1 MSLHLGVTVF
11 LPKPS
16 DSAYYWRMSTLAK
29 NTAFLT
35 GASILQKI
43 VAFVY
48 FAILAR
54 FLGVEDTGVYFLTL
68 AVITSVAVFADLGV
82 TSVLIRDVAANRSEA
97 RLILQ
102 KTLGVKW
109 FAILLAVAIAAAF
122 PTVLGFES
130 SNIVLIWL
138 AIPIMIADSLSLT
151 FYGVLRGIEE
161 LRYEALG
168 IFVGQSLSSIV
179 GLVVIFSPLKSV
191 ALLILALA
199 TGSIWNA
206 IFSGVQVVRRLG
218 LQSIMPSS
226 KNVRPVLVTAFP
238 FFLAAVFVKIYSYV
252 DSFTLKTVIGDAAV
266 GLYSVAYKFTYA
278 FQFLPLAFI
287 GALYPR
293 MSSLANN
300 PVDLKK
306 TFLDAEWYLALL
318 MAPIVFGIAALAPE
332 IIHTVY
338 GVKYSGSILPL
349 LVLIFVLIPIF
360 FDFPVGA
367 LLNATGHQM
376 TKTKIMGVTMIINF
390 AANMVLIPWIGI
402 PGASVAAIISFSAMF
417 GMGVWAL
424 RQKIHVTIGEW
435 TRTVGGFIVAGFA
448 MMIVVLVLKSIM
460 PWIMT
465 IPIGA
470 IVFIGLSIATKALTK
485 AHWLHAKS
493 LILRKTYGA
502 IPASNA

>member
-1 MSLHLGVTVF
+1 
-11 LPKPS
+11 
-16 DSAYYWRMSTLAK
+16 MSTLAK

-35 GASILQKI
+35 GASILQKV

-48 FAILAR
+48 FAVLAR

-97 RLILQ
+97 RSILQ

-109 FAILLAVAIAAAF
+109 FAILLAIGIAASF
-122 PTVLGFES
+122 PTVLGFDS

-151 FYGVLRGIEE
+151 FYGVLRGLEE
-161 LRYEALG
+161 LRYESLG
-168 IFVGQSLSSIV
+168 IFVGQSLSSFVGIIV
-179 GLVVIFSPLKSV
+179 ILSPMKSI

-218 LQSIMPSS
+218 MQSLVPSS
-226 KNVRPVLVTAFP
+226 KNVRPVLAAAFP

-266 GLYSVAYKFTYA
+266 GLYSVAYKLTYA

-300 PVDLKK
+300 PEELKK
-306 TFLDAEWYLALL
+306 TFLNAEWYLALL
-318 MAPIVFGIAALAPE
+318 AAPIVFGIAALAPE
-332 IIHTVY
+332 IIGLVY
-338 GVKYSGSILPL
+338 GADYAGSVLPL

-360 FDFPVGA
+360 FDFPIGS
-367 LLNATGHQM
+367 LLNATGRQM
-376 TKTKIMGVTMIINF
+376 KKTQIMGVTMIINF
-390 AANMVLIPWIGI
+390 VANMILIPWIGI
-402 PGASVAAIISFSAMF
+402 PGASVAAIISFCAMF
-417 GMGVWAL
+417 GLGVWAL
-424 RQKIHVTIGEW
+424 RGKIHVTIGEW
-435 TRTVGGFIVAGFA
+435 IRTVGGFIFAGFV
-448 MMIVVLVLKSIM
+448 MMLVVLVLKAIM
-460 PWIMT
+460 PWILT
-465 IPIGA
+465 VPIGA
-470 IVFIGLSIATKALTK
+470 VVFIGLSIATKALTK
-485 AHWLHAKS
+485 NHWLHAKA
-493 LILRKTYGA
+493 LILRKSYGA
-502 IPASNA
+502 IPASNS

>member
-1 MSLHLGVTVF
+1 
-11 LPKPS
+11 
-16 DSAYYWRMSTLAK
+16 MSTLAK

-35 GASILQKI
+35 GASILQKV

-48 FAILAR
+48 FAVLAR
-54 FLGVEDTGVYFLTL
+54 FLGVADTGVYFLTL

-82 TSVLIRDVAANRSEA
+82 TSVLIRDVAANREQASS
-97 RLILQ
+97 ILQ

-109 FAILLAVAIAAAF
+109 FAILLAIVIAAAF
-122 PTVLGFES
+122 PTVLGFDS

-161 LRYEALG
+161 LRYESLG
-168 IFVGQSLSSIV
+168 IFVGQTLSSIV
-179 GLVVIFSPLKSV
+179 GIAVIFSPMKSI

-218 LQSIMPSS
+218 MKSIVPSS
-226 KNVRPVLVTAFP
+226 KNIRPVLAAAFP

-252 DSFTLKTVIGDAAV
+252 DSFTLKTVIGDSAV
-266 GLYSVAYKFTYA
+266 GLYSVAYKLTYA

-300 PVDLKK
+300 PADLKK

-332 IIHTVY
+332 IVGLVY
-338 GVKYSGSILPL
+338 GSDYAGSILPL
-349 LVLIFVLIPIF
+349 LILIFVLIPIF
-360 FDFPVGA
+360 FDFPIGS
-367 LLNATGHQM
+367 LLNATGQQM

-402 PGASVAAIISFSAMF
+402 PGASVSAIISFLAMF

-424 RQKIHVTIGEW
+424 RGKIHVTLGEW
-435 TRTVGGFIVAGFA
+435 MRTVGGFIVAGFA
-448 MMIVVLVLKSIM
+448 MMIVVLVLKSVI
-460 PWIMT
+460 PWIAT
-465 IPIGA
+465 VPVGA

-485 AHWLHAKS
+485 GHWAHAKA

-502 IPASNA
+502 IPASNS

>member
-1 MSLHLGVTVF
+1 
-11 LPKPS
+11 
-16 DSAYYWRMSTLAK
+16 MSTLVK
-29 NTAFLT
+29 NTVFLT
-35 GASILQKI
+35 GASILQKV

-97 RLILQ
+97 RSILQ

-109 FAILLAVAIAAAF
+109 IAILLAIGIAAAF
-122 PTVLGFES
+122 PAVLGFDS

-151 FYGVLRGIEE
+151 FYGVLRGMEE
-161 LRYEALG
+161 LRYESFG

-179 GLVVIFSPLKSV
+179 GIIVIFSPMKSI
-191 ALLILALA
+191 ALLILALV

-218 LQSIMPSS
+218 VRSLVPSMQ
-226 KNVRPVLVTAFP
+226 NARPVLAAAFP

-266 GLYSVAYKFTYA
+266 GLYSVAYKLTYA

-293 MSSLANN
+293 MSLLAKN
-300 PVDLKK
+300 PDELKSV
-306 TFLDAEWYLALL
+306 FLHAQWYLALL
-318 MAPIVFGIAALAPE
+318 ASPIVFGIAALAPE
-332 IIHTVY
+332 IVQTVY
-338 GVKYSGSILPL
+338 GNDYGASILSL
-349 LVLIFVLIPIF
+349 MLLIFVLLPIF
-360 FDFPVGA
+360 CDFPIGA
-367 LLNATGHQM
+367 LLNATGRQM
-376 TKTKIMGVTMIINF
+376 TKTKIMGMTMIINV
-390 AANMVLIPWIGI
+390 AANMVLIPWMSI
-402 PGASVAAIISFSAMF
+402 PGASVSAIISFVAMF

-424 RQKIHVTIGEW
+424 RSTIHVTVNEW
-435 TRTVGGFIVAGFA
+435 MRAVGGFICAGFT
-448 MMIVVLVLKSIM
+448 MMIVVLVLKQMM
-460 PWIMT
+460 PWMIT

-470 IVFIGLSIATKALTK
+470 MIFIGTSIGTRSLTKSHWVQAKALMQ
-485 AHWLHAKS
+485 
-493 LILRKTYGA
+493 RKTYGA
-502 IPASNA
+502 IPSSNT

>member
-1 MSLHLGVTVF
+1 MS
-11 LPKPS
+11 S
-16 DSAYYWRMSTLAK
+16 LAK

-48 FAILAR
+48 FAVLAR

-82 TSVLIRDVAANRSEA
+82 TSVLIRDVAATRSEA
-97 RLILQ
+97 KSMLQ

-109 FAILLAVAIAAAF
+109 LAILLAVGIAAAF
-122 PTVLGFES
+122 PTVLGFDS

-138 AIPIMIADSLSLT
+138 AIPIMIADSFSLT
-151 FYGVLRGIEE
+151 FYGVLRGMEE
-161 LRYEALG
+161 LRYESLG
-168 IFVGQSLSSIV
+168 IFVGQLLSSIV
-179 GLVVIFSPLKSV
+179 GLLVIFSPMKSI
-191 ALLILALA
+191 ALLIVALA
-199 TGSIWNA
+199 AGSIWNA

-218 LQSIMPSS
+218 LQSILPSS
-226 KNVRPVLVTAFP
+226 KNIRPVLAAAFP

-252 DSFTLKTVIGDAAV
+252 DSFTLKTVIGDSAV
-266 GLYSVAYKFTYA
+266 GLYSVAYKLTYA

-300 PVDLKK
+300 PIDLKK

-332 IIHTVY
+332 IVHTVY
-338 GVKYSGSILPL
+338 GPDYSGSITPL
-349 LVLIFVLIPIF
+349 LILIFVLVPIF
-360 FDFPVGA
+360 FDFPVGS

-376 TKTKIMGVTMIINF
+376 TKTKIMGVTMVINF

-402 PGASVAAIISFSAMF
+402 SGASIAAIISFTSMF
-417 GMGVWAL
+417 LMGVWAL
-424 RQKIHVTIGEW
+424 RRKIHVTIGEW
-435 TRTVGGFIVAGFA
+435 TRTVGGFIIAGSA
-448 MMIVVLVLKSIM
+448 MMIVVLVLKSMM
-460 PWIMT
+460 PWIAT
-465 IPIGA
+465 IPVGA
-470 IVFIGLSIATKALTK
+470 IVFIGLSITTKALTK
-485 AHWLHAKS
+485 AHWVHAKS

-502 IPASNA
+502 IPASNT

>member
-1 MSLHLGVTVF
+1 
-11 LPKPS
+11 
-16 DSAYYWRMSTLAK
+16 MSTLAK

-35 GASILQKI
+35 GASILQKV

-48 FAILAR
+48 FAVLAR
-54 FLGVEDTGVYFLTL
+54 FLGVEDTGAYFLTL

-97 RLILQ
+97 RSILQ

-109 FAILLAVAIAAAF
+109 FAILLAIGIAAAF
-122 PTVLGFES
+122 PTVLGFDS

-151 FYGVLRGIEE
+151 FYGVLRGLEE
-161 LRYEALG
+161 LRYESLG

-179 GLVVIFSPLKSV
+179 GIIVILSPMKSI

-218 LQSIMPSS
+218 IQSLVPSS
-226 KNVRPVLVTAFP
+226 KNVRPVLAAAFP

-266 GLYSVAYKFTYA
+266 GLYSVAYKLTYA

-300 PVDLKK
+300 PTDLKK

-318 MAPIVFGIAALAPE
+318 AAPIVFGIAALVPE

-338 GVKYSGSILPL
+338 GSDYAGSVLPL

-360 FDFPVGA
+360 FDFPIGA
-367 LLNATGHQM
+367 LLNATGRQM
-376 TKTKIMGVTMIINF
+376 KKTQIMGVTMIINF
-390 AANMVLIPWIGI
+390 GANMILIPWIGI
-402 PGASVAAIISFSAMF
+402 PGASVAAIISFCAMF
-417 GMGVWAL
+417 GLGVWAL
-424 RQKIHVTIGEW
+424 RGKIHVTIGEW
-435 TRTVGGFIVAGFA
+435 IHTVGGFIFAGFV
-448 MMIVVLVLKSIM
+448 MMLVVLVLKTIM
-460 PWIMT
+460 PWILT
-465 IPIGA
+465 VPIGA
-470 IVFIGLSIATKALTK
+470 IVFLGLSIVTKALTK
-485 AHWLHAKS
+485 SHWLHAKA
-493 LILRKTYGA
+493 LILRKSYGA
-502 IPASNA
+502 IPASNS

>member
-1 MSLHLGVTVF
+1 MS
-11 LPKPS
+11 S
-16 DSAYYWRMSTLAK
+16 LAK

-97 RLILQ
+97 RSILQ

-109 FAILLAVAIAAAF
+109 IAILLAIGIAAAF
-122 PTVLGFES
+122 PTVLGFDS

-168 IFVGQSLSSIV
+168 IFIGQSLSTMFGIAVLISPMKSI
-179 GLVVIFSPLKSV
+179 
-191 ALLILALA
+191 ALLIVALA

-206 IFSGVQVVRRLG
+206 IFSGIQVTRRLG

-226 KNVRPVLVTAFP
+226 KNVRPVLVAALP
-238 FFLAAVFVKIYSYV
+238 FFLAAVFVKVYSYV
-252 DSFTLKTVIGDAAV
+252 DSFTLKTVIGDSAV
-266 GLYSVAYKFTYA
+266 GLYSVAYKLTYA

-293 MSSLANN
+293 MSSLAND
-300 PVDLKK
+300 PVGLKK
-306 TFLDAEWYLALL
+306 TFLNAEWYLALL
-318 MAPIVFGIAALAPE
+318 AAPIVFGIAALAPE
-332 IIHTVY
+332 IVHTVY
-338 GVKYSGSILPL
+338 GSDYAESITPL
-349 LVLIFVLIPIF
+349 LILICVLIPIF
-360 FDFPVGA
+360 FDFPIGS

-376 TKTKIMGVTMIINF
+376 TKTKIMGATMVINF
-390 AANMVLIPWIGI
+390 AANMILIPRVGI
-402 PGASVAAIISFSAMF
+402 PGASIAAVISFASMF
-417 GMGVWAL
+417 FMGVWAL
-424 RQKIHVTIGEW
+424 RRIIRVTMGEW
-435 TRTVGGFIVAGFA
+435 IRTVGGFILAGFV
-448 MMIVVLVLKSIM
+448 MMIVVLALKHVM
-460 PWIMT
+460 PWIT
-465 IPIGA
+465 TVPVGA
-470 IVFIGLSIATKALTK
+470 TVFVGLSIVTRSLTK
-485 AHWLHAKS
+485 AHWAHVKT
-493 LILRKTYGA
+493 LILRKSYGA

>member
-1 MSLHLGVTVF
+1 
-11 LPKPS
+11 
-16 DSAYYWRMSTLAK
+16 MSTLAK

-35 GASILQKI
+35 LASILQKV

-97 RLILQ
+97 KSILQ

-109 FAILLAVAIAAAF
+109 FAILLAIAIAVAF
-122 PTVLGFES
+122 PTVLGFDS

-161 LRYEALG
+161 LRYESLG
-168 IFVGQSLSSIV
+168 IFVGQLLSSIV
-179 GLVVIFSPLKSV
+179 GIIVIFSPMKSI

-218 LQSIMPSS
+218 LKSIVPSS
-226 KNVRPVLVTAFP
+226 ENIRPVLIAAFP
-238 FFLAAVFVKIYSYV
+238 FFLGAIFVKVYSYV
-252 DSFTLKTVIGDAAV
+252 DSFVLKTMIGDAAV
-266 GLYSVAYKFTYA
+266 GLYSVAYKLTYA

-306 TFLDAEWYLALL
+306 TFLNAQWYLALL
-318 MAPIVFGIAALAPE
+318 VAPIVFGIAALVPE
-332 IIHTVY
+332 IIRTVY
-338 GVKYSGSILPL
+338 GSDYSGSILPL
-349 LVLIFVLIPIF
+349 TILIFVLIPIF
-360 FDFPVGA
+360 FDFPIGS
-367 LLNATGHQM
+367 LLNATGRQM

-390 AANMVLIPWIGI
+390 AANMVLVPWIGI
-402 PGASVAAIISFSAMF
+402 PGASVSAIMSFTAMF
-417 GMGVWAL
+417 GMGVWVL
-424 RQKIHVTIGEW
+424 RRNIHVTLGEW
-435 TRTVGGFIVAGFA
+435 MRAVGGFIGAGFA
-448 MMIVVLVLKSIM
+448 MMLVVLMMKQM
-460 PWIMT
+460 TPWMLT
-465 IPIGA
+465 VPIGA
-470 IVFIGLSIATKALTK
+470 IVFIGVSIMTKSITK
-485 AHWLHAKS
+485 AHWQQAKQLMRAKS
-493 LILRKTYGA
+493 YGT

>member
-1 MSLHLGVTVF
+1 
-11 LPKPS
+11 
-16 DSAYYWRMSTLAK
+16 MSTLAK

-35 GASILQKI
+35 GASILQKV

-48 FAILAR
+48 FAVLAR

-68 AVITSVAVFADLGV
+68 VVITSVAVFADLGV
-82 TSVLIRDVAANRSEA
+82 TSVLIRDVAANRDQASA
-97 RLILQ
+97 ILQ

-109 FAILLAVAIAAAF
+109 FAIFLAIVIAAAF
-122 PTVLGFES
+122 PTVLGFDS
-130 SNIVLIWL
+130 SNIMLIWL

-161 LRYEALG
+161 LRYESLG
-168 IFVGQSLSSIV
+168 IFVGQTLSSVV
-179 GLVVIFSPLKSV
+179 GIVVIFSPMKSI
-191 ALLILALA
+191 ALLIVALA

-218 LQSIMPSS
+218 VKSIVPSS
-226 KNVRPVLVTAFP
+226 KNIRPVLAAAFP

-252 DSFTLKTVIGDAAV
+252 DSFTLKAVIGDSAV
-266 GLYSVAYKFTYA
+266 GLYSVAYKLTYA

-293 MSSLANN
+293 MSSLANS
-300 PVDLKK
+300 PTDLKK

-332 IIHTVY
+332 IIGLVY
-338 GVKYSGSILPL
+338 GSDYAGSILPL
-349 LVLIFVLIPIF
+349 HILIFVLIPIF
-360 FDFPVGA
+360 FDFPIGS
-367 LLNATGHQM
+367 LLNATGQQM
-376 TKTKIMGVTMIINF
+376 TKTKIMGVTMVVNF
-390 AANMVLIPWIGI
+390 AANMFLIPRIGV
-402 PGASVAAIISFSAMF
+402 PGASISAIISFLAMF

-424 RQKIHVTIGEW
+424 RGKIHVTFREW
-435 TRTVGGFIVAGFA
+435 MRTVGGFILAGLA
-448 MMIVVLVLKSIM
+448 MMVVVLVLKSMM
-460 PWIMT
+460 PWIAT

-470 IVFIGLSIATKALTK
+470 IVFIGLSIVTKAFTK
-485 AHWLHAKS
+485 SHWAHAKA